1 MLDET
6 NKALNKNIE
15 QLQSE
20 LNRTALGKKKSSNPD
35 EESSDMQI
43 LILENKT
50 LKQKLNAASKNDTGN
65 DFNPEFLKLQAELNK
80 RESENLML

>member
-1 MLDET
+1 MRDSSRRLSMLDET

-20 LNRTALGKKKSSNPD
+20 LNRSTFGKKAQNTD
-35 EESSDMQI
+35 EEASDMQI

-50 LKQKLNAASKNDTGN
+50 LKQKLNQASKNDTGN
-65 DFNPEFLKLQAELNK
+65 DFNPEFLKL
-80 RESENLML
+80 

>member
-1 MLDET
+1 MMDET

-20 LNRTALGKKKSSNPD
+20 LNRTALGKKSKTSAEPD
-35 EESSDMQI
+35 EEQSDMQI

-50 LKQKLNAASKNDTGN
+50 LKSKLN
-65 DFNPEFLKLQAELNK
+65 
-80 RESENLML
+80 